1 MNMERAARIHQYG
14 APEVLAV
21 EPVDVAAPGPGEV
34 RIRHKAIGLNF
45 VEVYFR
51 RGTFPVPAFPAILG
65 NEAAGVVE
73 AVGLDVRGVAVGD
86 RVAYADGPLGSY
98 ATSRLYPADL
108 VVRIPDAITDAQA
121 AASFLRGVTAR
132 SLLKEVVPLQPD
144 DTVLFH
150 AAAGGV
156 GLLFAQWA
164 RALGIRVIGTVS
176 DESKAAVAR
185 TAGCFEVINYSKEN
199 FVERVHTITNGAGVA
214 AVYDAIGRDTFLD
227 SLRTLRPR
235 GTLVVFGKAS
245 GDPPPLDPFLLAPKS
260 LYVTWPIRPVYTE
273 HRAQLE
279 AAAADLFRCNSAR
292 HPRCR
297 PEPHLRARRHR
308 HRSPRSGGSQD
319 HRCRYHHSV
328 SAGRLSWAVPAA
340 ALRVLREIV
349 HDESLHVAGTN
360 VADGKPAGAFETS
373 FLTPES

>member
-1 MNMERAARIHQYG
+1 MKYG
-14 APEVLAV
+14 ARSTHTPVRGPEVLAV
-21 EPVDVAAPGPGEV
+21 EPVEVTAPGPGEV

-51 RGTFPVPAFPAILG
+51 RGTFPAPAFPAILG

-73 AVGLDVRGVAVGD
+73 AVGRDVRGVAIGD
-86 RVAYADGPLGSY
+86 RVAYADGAARLVHHGATLSGRSCGPHPRFDQRRAGCGFVSTRGNGAFTIEGS
-98 ATSRLYPADL
+98 R
-108 VVRIPDAITDAQA
+108 QA
-121 AASFLRGVTAR
+121 SAY
-132 SLLKEVVPLQPD
+132 

-150 AAAGGV
+150 AAAGDV

-164 RALGIRVIGTVS
+164 RSLGIRVIGTVS

-214 AVYDAIGRDTFLD
+214 AVYDAVGRDTFLD

-235 GTLVVFGKAS
+235 GTLVMFGKAS

-279 AAAADLFRCNSAR
+279 AAAADLFDAIQRGILDVGPSRTYGLDDIVTA
-292 HPRCR
+292 HHDL
-297 PEPHLRARRHR
+297 EGRRIT
-308 HRSPRSGGSQD
+308 G
-319 HRCRYHHSV
+319 
-328 SAGRLSWAVPAA
+328 AGIIIP
-340 ALRVLREIV
+340 
-349 HDESLHVAGTN
+349 
-360 VADGKPAGAFETS
+360 
-373 FLTPES
+373 

>member
-1 MNMERAARIHQYG
+1 MNMERAARIHQYW

-21 EPVDVAAPGPGEV
+21 EPVEVTAPGPGEV

-73 AVGLDVRGVAVGD
+73 AVGRDVRGVAVGD

-98 ATSRLYPADL
+98 ATARLYPADL
-108 VVRIPDAITDAQA
+108 VVRIPDAISDAQA

-132 SLLKEVVPLQPD
+132 SLLKEVVTLQPD

-176 DESKAAVAR
+176 DESKPAVAR
-185 TAGCFEVINYSKEN
+185 MAGCFEVINYSKEN
-199 FVERVHTITNGAGVA
+199 FVERAHHHQRRRSG
-214 AVYDAIGRDTFLD
+214 
-227 SLRTLRPR
+227 SCLRRSRPR
-235 GTLVVFGKAS
+235 HVPRF
-245 GDPPPLDPFLLAPKS
+245 
-260 LYVTWPIRPVYTE
+260 
-273 HRAQLE
+273 
-279 AAAADLFRCNSAR
+279 AADVATAR
-292 HPRCR
+292 HP
-297 PEPHLRARRHR
+297 
-308 HRSPRSGGSQD
+308 GGVRQGI
-319 HRCRYHHSV
+319 R
-328 SAGRLSWAVPAA
+328 
-340 ALRVLREIV
+340 
-349 HDESLHVAGTN
+349 
-360 VADGKPAGAFETS
+360 
-373 FLTPES
+373 

>member
-1 MNMERAARIHQYG
+1 MNMECAARIHQYG

-21 EPVDVAAPGPGEV
+21 EPVEVTAPGPGEV

-51 RGTFPVPAFPAILG
+51 RGTFPAPAFPAILG

-73 AVGLDVRGVAVGD
+73 AVGRDVRGVAVGD

-98 ATSRLYPADL
+98 ATARLYPADL
-108 VVRIPDAITDAQA
+108 VVRIPDAISDAQA

-132 SLLKEVVPLQPD
+132 SLLKEVVTLQPD

-185 TAGCFEVINYSKEN
+185 TAGCFEVINYSREN

-214 AVYDAIGRDTFLD
+214 AVYDAVGRDTFLD

-235 GTLVVFGKAS
+235 CTLVIFGKAS

-260 LYVTWPIRPVYTE
+260 LYVTWPVGPSTQSIAPNWKLRLRTCSM
-273 HRAQLE
+273 QFSE
-279 AAAADLFRCNSAR
+279 ASSMSAR
-292 HPRCR
+292 AAPTGSTTSSPLTTIWRAAGSPAPASSFREHGPPELGCSCGRAAHCR
-297 PEPHLRARRHR
+297 SDAYSSDGRR
-308 HRSPRSGGSQD
+308 
-319 HRCRYHHSV
+319 V
-328 SAGRLSWAVPAA
+328 FV
-340 ALRVLREIV
+340 
-349 HDESLHVAGTN
+349 
-360 VADGKPAGAFETS
+360 
-373 FLTPES
+373 

>member
-279 AAAADLFRCNSAR
+279 AAAADLFDAIQRGILDVGPSRTYGLDDIVIA
-292 HPRCR
+292 HHDL
-297 PEPHLRARRHR
+297 EG
-308 HRSPRSGGSQD
+308 RSITG
-319 HRCRYHHSV
+319 
-328 SAGRLSWAVPAA
+328 AGIIIP
-340 ALRVLREIV
+340 
-349 HDESLHVAGTN
+349 
-360 VADGKPAGAFETS
+360 
-373 FLTPES
+373 

>member
-1 MNMERAARIHQYG
+1 MERAARIHQYG

-21 EPVDVAAPGPGEV
+21 EPVEVTAPGPGEV

-73 AVGLDVRGVAVGD
+73 AVGRDVRGVAVGD

-98 ATSRLYPADL
+98 ATARLYPADL
-108 VVRIPDAITDAQA
+108 VVRIPDAISDAQA

-132 SLLKEVVPLQPD
+132 SLLKEVVTLQPG

-164 RALGIRVIGTVS
+164 HALGIRVIGTVS

-185 TAGCFEVINYSKEN
+185 AAGCFEVIKLQRGE
-199 FVERVHTITNGAGVA
+199 
-214 AVYDAIGRDTFLD
+214 
-227 SLRTLRPR
+227 LRRARPHHHQWRRSGSCLRRSRPR
-235 GTLVVFGKAS
+235 HVPRF
-245 GDPPPLDPFLLAPKS
+245 
-260 LYVTWPIRPVYTE
+260 
-273 HRAQLE
+273 
-279 AAAADLFRCNSAR
+279 AADVATAR
-292 HPRCR
+292 HP
-297 PEPHLRARRHR
+297 
-308 HRSPRSGGSQD
+308 GGVRQGI
-319 HRCRYHHSV
+319 R
-328 SAGRLSWAVPAA
+328 
-340 ALRVLREIV
+340 
-349 HDESLHVAGTN
+349 
-360 VADGKPAGAFETS
+360 
-373 FLTPES
+373 

>member
-1 MNMERAARIHQYG
+1 MERAARIHQYG

-21 EPVDVAAPGPGEV
+21 EPVEVTAPGPGEV

-73 AVGLDVRGVAVGD
+73 AVGRDVRGVAVGD

-98 ATSRLYPADL
+98 ATARLYPADL
-108 VVRIPDAITDAQA
+108 VVRIPDAISDAQA

-132 SLLKEVVPLQPD
+132 SLLKEVVTLQPD

-185 TAGCFEVINYSKEN
+185 AAGCFEVINYSKEN

-214 AVYDAIGRDTFLD
+214 AVYDAVGRDTFLD

-235 GTLVVFGKAS
+235 GTLVVFGTAS
-245 GDPPPLDPFLLAPKS
+245 GHPPPLDPFLLAPKS

-279 AAAADLFRCNSAR
+279 AAAADLFDAIQRGILDVGPSRTYGLDDIVTAHR
-292 HPRCR
+292 DL
-297 PEPHLRARRHR
+297 EGRRIT
-308 HRSPRSGGSQD
+308 G
-319 HRCRYHHSV
+319 
-328 SAGRLSWAVPAA
+328 AGIIIP
-340 ALRVLREIV
+340 
-349 HDESLHVAGTN
+349 
-360 VADGKPAGAFETS
+360 
-373 FLTPES
+373 